1 MPLSAVLLLT
11 KEMLGLTDGVMLL
24 QPDFN
29 GKRFVPQFKRIA
41 LAAQLT
47 KGNSTQG
54 KKSNNTDIDEE

>member
-1 MPLSAVLLLT
+1 
-11 KEMLGLTDGVMLL
+11 MLGLTDGVMLL